1 MSETIIGEHSSQ
13 HSPTLKAIPC
23 LRATPL
29 SSTLAFQ
36 RDPLGFLT
44 ALVHEYGDIVQFRLL
59 HLPVVVIN
67 HPNFVRQVLLENF
80 NNYDKDVFMFSL
92 LRPAMGDGLI
102 TSVGGES
109 WLRQRRLMQP
119 AFHRRRIAN
128 LGKLMTD
135 LTLER
140 LQYWEARV
148 TQGQSIDM
156 TEEMRHL
163 TLQIVSKSLFS
174 IDISDQSS
182 VFGNAFAEANHLLAA
197 FARFPFPP
205 LNFPTPSH
213 LRLWGAIRRMDKIA
227 FGIIQQRRQ
236 INEDLGDLLSLLVAA
251 KDEETGEGMSDQ
263 QLRDEVMSF
272 LIAGHET
279 STDALSWVWYLLSQ
293 YPDVEHRLHSELD
306 SVLAGRV
313 PTTDDLPLLPYTR
326 MVVDESIRLYPPV
339 WQLMRR
345 AREED
350 VIDGYRIPAGMTL
363 FWSQY
368 LLHRH
373 PAFWSD
379 PERFDP
385 DRFLD
390 EHVAKRDRFA
400 YAPFGGGPRI
410 CLGSNFAMTEMLLI
424 LATIAQKY
432 RLVLDPPQHLE
443 PVASMALRP
452 KNGVSVRL
460 VRR

>member
-1 MSETIIGEHSSQ
+1 MSETIIGEHFSQ
-13 HSPTLKAIPC
+13 HRPTLKAIPR

-36 RDPLGFLT
+36 RDPLGFLST
-44 ALVHEYGDIVQFRLL
+44 LVRQYGDIVQFRLL

-67 HPNFVRQVLLENF
+67 HPDFIRQVLQENY
-80 NNYDKDVFMFSL
+80 NNYDKDVFVFRL
-92 LRPAMGDGLI
+92 LRPIMGSGLV
-102 TSVGGES
+102 TNVGGEG

-119 AFHRRRIAN
+119 AFHRQRVAN

-140 LQYWEARV
+140 LQCWESPA
-148 TQGQSIDM
+148 TEGQSINVA
-156 TEEMRHL
+156 EEMMHL
-163 TLQIVSKSLFS
+163 TLQIVSRSLLS
-174 IDISDQSS
+174 VDISDQSD
-182 VFGNAFAEANHLLAA
+182 VFGNAFAETNRVLSG

-227 FGIIQQRRQ
+227 SSIIQHRRQ
-236 INEDLGDLLSLLVAA
+236 TNEDLGDLLSLLVAA
-251 KDEETGEGMSDQ
+251 IDEETGEGMSDQ
-263 QLRDEVMSF
+263 QLRDEVMTI
-272 LIAGHET
+272 LLAGHET
-279 STDALSWVWYLLSQ
+279 SASTLAWVWSLLSLH
-293 YPDVEHRLHSELD
+293 PDVEHRLHSELD

-313 PTTDDLPLLPYTR
+313 PTTDDLSLLPYAR
-326 MVVDESIRLYPPV
+326 MVVEETVRLYPPT

-345 AREED
+345 ACKED
-350 VIDGYRIPAGMTL
+350 VIGGYRIPAGTTL

-390 EHVAKRDRFA
+390 EHVAERDRFA
-400 YAPFGGGPRI
+400 YAPFGGGPRMCI
-410 CLGSNFAMTEMLLI
+410 GSSFAMTEILLI
-424 LATIAQKY
+424 LAIIAQKY
-432 RLVLDPPQHLE
+432 RLVLDPQQHVE
-443 PVASMALRP
+443 PIARLALRP
-452 KNGVSVRL
+452 KNGVFVRL

>member
-1 MSETIIGEHSSQ
+1 MSKTIIGEHSSQ
-13 HSPTLKAIPC
+13 HGSTLKAIPC

-36 RDPLGFLT
+36 RDPLGFLST
-44 ALVHEYGDIVQFRLL
+44 LVHEYGDIVQFRIL

-67 HPNFVRQVLLENF
+67 HPNFVKQVLQEKYNI
-80 NNYDKDVFMFSL
+80 YDKNALIFRLVKPIMGTGL
-92 LRPAMGDGLI
+92 L
-102 TSVGGES
+102 TNVGGES

-119 AFHRRRIAN
+119 AFHRQRVAN

-140 LQYWEARV
+140 LQCWEVPA
-148 TQGQSIDM
+148 TEGQSINVA
-156 TEEMRHL
+156 EEMMHL
-163 TLQIVSKSLFS
+163 TLQIVSRALFN
-174 IDISDQSS
+174 IDISDQTT
-182 VFGNAFAEANHLLAA
+182 VFGYAFAETNRVLTDFTL
-197 FARFPFPP
+197 FPFPP
-205 LNFPTPSH
+205 LDFPTPSH
-213 LRLWGAIRRMDKIA
+213 LRLWRAVKRMDKIA
-227 FGIIQQRRQ
+227 FGIIQHHRQ

-251 KDEETGEGMSDQ
+251 SDEETGKGMSDQ
-263 QLRDEVMSF
+263 QLRDEVMTI
-272 LIAGHET
+272 LLAGHET
-279 STDALSWVWYLLSQ
+279 SANTLAWAWSLLSLH
-293 YPDVEHRLHSELD
+293 PDVERQLHFELD

-326 MVVDESIRLYPPV
+326 RVVDETIRLYPPT

-350 VIDGYRIPAGMTL
+350 VLGGYRIPAGTTL
-363 FWSQY
+363 LWSQY

-373 PAFWSD
+373 PAFWHD

-400 YAPFGGGPRI
+400 YIPFGCGPRMCI
-410 CLGSNFAMTEMLLI
+410 GSSFAITEVQLL

-432 RLVLDPPQHLE
+432 RLVLDSQQHVE
-443 PVASMALRP
+443 PIATLTLRP
-452 KNGVSVRL
+452 KNGVFVRL

>member
-1 MSETIIGEHSSQ
+1 
-13 HSPTLKAIPC
+13 
-23 LRATPL
+23 
-29 SSTLAFQ
+29 
-36 RDPLGFLT
+36 
-44 ALVHEYGDIVQFRLL
+44 
-59 HLPVVVIN
+59 
-67 HPNFVRQVLLENF
+67 
-80 NNYDKDVFMFSL
+80 
-92 LRPAMGDGLI
+92 
-102 TSVGGES
+102 
-109 WLRQRRLMQP
+109 MQP
-119 AFHRRRIAN
+119 AFHRKRIAN

-140 LQYWEARV
+140 LQYWEAQV

-174 IDISDQSS
+174 IDISGQSS

-205 LNFPTPSH
+205 LDFPTLSH

-227 FGIIQQRRQ
+227 FGIMQQRRQ
-236 INEDLGDLLSLLVAA
+236 TNEDLGDLLSLLVAA

-306 SVLAGRV
+306 SVLADRV

-350 VIDGYRIPAGMTL
+350 VIDGYRIPAGTTL

-385 DRFLD
+385 ERFLD
-390 EHVAKRDRFA
+390 EHAAKRDRFA

-452 KNGVSVRL
+452 KNGFSVRL